1 MESGFLSSEQEAEI
15 IDVMIVDD
23 APIIRKLYAR
33 MLSNN
38 QHVNIVA
45 VAENGLEALIR
56 QREQNVDVVVLDI
69 EMPIMDGLQAL
80 ERLLQ
85 YDPEVMV
92 VIASTLNWENA
103 EITHIAL
110 NNGAA
115 DYLEK
120 PSSVRSNLT
129 ATEFEDYM
137 NEKILTLGFERRK
150 RKQDSEQ
157 YDHAVIRKR
166 RQLHDHVQE
175 QRKKAEKEKQ
185 AFVRTVD
192 VSGESVVEKP
202 KIPIRKK
209 KEDTNTV
216 LDEAESLESK
226 AKLSGFRRTLHAPP
240 SRQVLKK
247 PAATAPKQAP
257 APPSPSPVIKQK
269 PSSIAGAT
277 ARHKLQ
283 PAVSRLLNHRQQ
295 QIFENARRNVSS
307 QMSDEKYRA
316 IPKNFKPKAI
326 AVGASTGGPP
336 LVQKLIPELAQFN
349 LPIFLTQ
356 HMPEFF
362 TSVLATQISHFG
374 NIHVVEV
381 RQEEIIANNGI
392 YIAHGGSHLGV
403 KTKEGQPIAFQDD
416 STPSAHCCK
425 PSVDVMVAQM
435 IDVYGGDV
443 LLIVLTGMGRDGSHY
458 AGKLAD
464 RGGVVVVQDEASS
477 LIWGMPGAIVKNGD
491 ATVALPPDQIIA
503 WCRKYIDS

>member
-33 MLSNN
+33 MLSTNRN
-38 QHVNIVA
+38 VNIVA

-157 YDHAVIRKR
+157 YDDAVIRKR

-185 AFVRTVD
+185 AFVSTVD
-192 VSGESVVEKP
+192 VRGESVVGKP
-202 KIPIRKK
+202 KTPVRKK
-209 KEDTNTV
+209 KEDSSSASPA

-226 AKLSGFRRTLHAPP
+226 AKLSGFRRTLHAPLL
-240 SRQVLKK
+240 RQEKK
-247 PAATAPKQAP
+247 KSTATAPKQAP
-257 APPSPSPVIKQK
+257 TTSPPQK
-269 PSSIAGAT
+269 TVPIAGAT
-277 ARHKLQ
+277 ARHRLQ
-283 PAVSRLLNHRQQ
+283 PAVTRLLNHRQR

-307 QMSDEKYRA
+307 QTADETYRE

-392 YIAHGGSHLGV
+392 YVAHGGSHLGI
-403 KTKEGQPIAFQDD
+403 KNKEGQLIAFQDD

-425 PSVDVMVAQM
+425 PSVDVMVEQM
-435 IDVYGGDV
+435 INVYGGDV

-464 RGGVVVVQDEASS
+464 RGGVVVVQDEESS

-503 WCRKYIDS
+503 WCRKYINS